1 MKITSTTFVA
11 GCSLLLLCLTCT
23 PETVRADQGMD
34 MMDFEVPSGD
44 DMMDAEASNEV
55 FFLLS
60 EKVGTYFFIQCPV
73 PERCPPISSPYLAIS
88 LLYPLRSC
96 CLPSFA
102 FSPLPCFPAVSLPN
116 CIPHLTS
123 YFSSLPI
130 QRTHD
135 KAALTTAEATVLSLE
150 EQLKASSEELAD
162 KAERLSASEN
172 EISELSEQVKELS
185 SKLLK
190 GETAATVAATKGEM
204 AALTSKLEQAQ
215 EEVRELSEKVKT
227 LEATV
232 AESEWQAEKAE
243 DEKQILRKDLA
254 EMTEGKRAAET
265 SLDGAKDVAGLAFD
279 RVKYLEG
286 QVAKAKSDAV
296 TARKTWE
303 EELRLKDKEV
313 VETKAKLQD
322 AIDNKY
328 SFRVLSEDLSA
339 WSKKARAVMKIW

>member
-60 EKVGTYFFIQCPV
+60 EKV
-73 PERCPPISSPYLAIS
+73 
-88 LLYPLRSC
+88 
-96 CLPSFA
+96 
-102 FSPLPCFPAVSLPN
+102 
-116 CIPHLTS
+116 
-123 YFSSLPI
+123 
-130 QRTHD
+130 
-135 KAALTTAEATVLSLE
+135 AALTTAEATVLSLE

-204 AALTSKLEQAQ
+204 AALTSELEQAQ